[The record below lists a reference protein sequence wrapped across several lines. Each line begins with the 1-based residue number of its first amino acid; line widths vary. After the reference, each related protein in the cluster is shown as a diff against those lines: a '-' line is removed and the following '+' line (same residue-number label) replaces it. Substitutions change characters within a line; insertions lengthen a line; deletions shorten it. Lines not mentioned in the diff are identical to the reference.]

1 MKTLICSNP
10 PEKISFIHHCLHD
23 WKMSQESS
31 EQLYTI
37 LTTEFQGDYPWAE
50 LNLLN
55 TVKRLMGCIFTSS
68 LKTSEGNLIDYINQG
83 HLDALTIAFEF
94 NNYRWASTTKYTI
107 LLTTEADLREKY
119 ETKEEN

>member
-23 WKMSQESS
+23 WKMSQESAES
-31 EQLYTI
+31 LYTV

-50 LNLLN
+50 INLLN
-55 TVKRLMGCIFTSS
+55 TVKHLMGCIFASS

-107 LLTTEADLREKY
+107 MLTTEADLREKY
-119 ETKEEN
+119 ETKKEN